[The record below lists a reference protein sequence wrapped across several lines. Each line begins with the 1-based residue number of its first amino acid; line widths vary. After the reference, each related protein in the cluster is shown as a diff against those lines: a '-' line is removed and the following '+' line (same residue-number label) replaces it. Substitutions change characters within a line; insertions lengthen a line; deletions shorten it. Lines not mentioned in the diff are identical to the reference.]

1 MLRPSACSVTP
12 VLPARLSNLE
22 LQLEYPWTSVTSV
35 DNAAEQPL
43 DLRPLLEYV
52 SVHTWLDGLRQHW
65 GGDPVSDDPE
75 RLPILE
81 AFCRHINRDPDQIIK
96 ETTMIKDGEKRI
108 RIKGRERYAGLIDDF
123 QAQVEGSRFKKGKWG
138 NTVRSFL
145 IHNGVLL
152 AQGMQPG
159 AD

>member
-1 MLRPSACSVTP
+1 MTDHTPPITLRPMADYSSV
-12 VLPARLSNLE
+12 
-22 LQLEYPWTSVTSV
+22 Q
-35 DNAAEQPL
+35 
-43 DLRPLLEYV
+43 
-52 SVHTWLDGLRQHW
+52 TWFDGLRQHW
-65 GGDPVSDDPE
+65 GGDPETEDPE

-81 AFCRHINRDPDQIIK
+81 AFCRFAIVDPDQIIK
-96 ETTMIKDGEKRI
+96 ETTMIKDGEKRL
-108 RIKGRERYAGLIDDF
+108 RVKGRERYAALIDDF

-159 AD
+159 QD

>member
-1 MLRPSACSVTP
+1 MTETIDDQPQLRPMADYATV
-12 VLPARLSNLE
+12 
-22 LQLEYPWTSVTSV
+22 Q
-35 DNAAEQPL
+35 
-43 DLRPLLEYV
+43 
-52 SVHTWLDGLRQHW
+52 TWLDGLRQHW
-65 GGDPVSDDPE
+65 GGDPETEDPE

-81 AFCRHINRDPDQIIK
+81 AFCIFASVDPDRIIK

-159 AD
+159 AEQ